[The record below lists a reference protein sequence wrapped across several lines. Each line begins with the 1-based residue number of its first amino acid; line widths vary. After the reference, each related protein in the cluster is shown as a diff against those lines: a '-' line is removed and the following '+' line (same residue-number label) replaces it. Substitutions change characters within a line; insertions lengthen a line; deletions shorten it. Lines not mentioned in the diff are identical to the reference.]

1 MSRPAVALAAWALAL
16 AIGSPLPAQD
26 AGAPAPSPPT
36 APTAPAEPTAPPA
49 PSAPDDDE
57 PRGLRLREP
66 GAFEGWTL
74 FGPLNSRKVHLV
86 DLDGQ
91 LVHTW
96 ETSHRPGGQL
106 LMLDNG
112 HLLRA
117 AHKEGVPRFE
127 GGGIGGLIQELGWDG
142 EVLWQYELS
151 NDQRVLH
158 HDFKRLPNGN
168 LLVIAWEAHEPAEA
182 YALGRDTGSVPE
194 TGLWPDVLYEVR
206 PTRPQ
211 GGEIVWTWRVWDHLV
226 QDRDPAKPNYGV
238 LAEHPGR
245 IDINAGRKERP
256 ETDEER
262 RQREALEEEMRALGY
277 VGGGEPEEPAAAG
290 DGTAGASPAAAA
302 GATPPGARDGDWLH
316 TNAVDYLPAQD
327 LIVMSTPRLSELW
340 VIDHGTT
347 TAEAATSRGG
357 RRGHGGD
364 LLWRWGNPKVWGQ
377 GGEADQ
383 TLFAQHDSRWLP
395 ATPAGELRLLV
406 FNNGLKRPG
415 GEEYSSVEELVL
427 PFDGERGFRREEGRP
442 FGPSGPAWSYAD
454 KGRFYSAFI
463 SGAQRLPNGNTL
475 ICEGAKGRLLEVTA
489 DGRVVWDFWNPHGGE
504 APPSPQGGN
513 APPKA
518 LFRATRIAADHPGV
532 RAKLP

>member
-1 MSRPAVALAAWALAL
+1 MNRAAVALAAWAVAL
-16 AIGSPLPAQD
+16 AAGSPLRAQD
-26 AGAPAPSPPT
+26 AGAAPAPS
-36 APTAPAEPTAPPA
+36 APTAPA
-49 PSAPDDDE
+49 PSAPEDDE

-91 LVHTW
+91 VVHTW
-96 ETSHRPGGQL
+96 ETAHRPGGQL
-106 LMLDNG
+106 MLLENG

-151 NDQRVLH
+151 SDQRVLH

-168 LLVIAWEAHEPAEA
+168 LLVIAWEAHEAGEA
-182 YALGRDTGSVPE
+182 YALGRDPGSVPE

-211 GGEIVWTWRVWDHLV
+211 GGEIVWTWRTWDHLV
-226 QDRDPAKPNYGV
+226 QDRDPAQPNYGA
-238 LAEHPGR
+238 LREHPGR
-245 IDINAGRKERP
+245 IDINAGRPQRP
-256 ETDEER
+256 ETEEER
-262 RQREALEEEMRALGY
+262 QRREELDEQMRALGY
-277 VGGGEPEEPAAAG
+277 VGGGEPDAKDA
-290 DGTAGASPAAAA
+290 PAAAA
-302 GATPPGARDGDWLH
+302 GATAGATPAAGPPPGGPRDGDWLH
-316 TNAVDYLPAQD
+316 TNAVDYLPELD
-327 LIVMSTPRLSELW
+327 LIVLSTPRLSELW
-340 VIDHGTT
+340 VIDHDTT
-347 TAEAATSRGG
+347 TAEAATSSGG
-357 RRGHGGD
+357 RRRHGGD
-364 LLWRWGNPKVWGQ
+364 LLWRWGNPAVWGQ

-383 TLFAQHDSRWLP
+383 MLFAQHDARWLP
-395 ATPAGELRLLV
+395 GTRPGELRMLV

-415 GEEYSSVEELVL
+415 GGEYSSVEELVL
-427 PFDGERGFRREEGRP
+427 PFDSKLGFVREENAR
-442 FGPSGPAWSYAD
+442 FGPAGPAWSYSD
-454 KGRFYSAFI
+454 TGRFYSAFI

-475 ICEGAKGRLLEVTA
+475 ICEGAKGRIFEITA
-489 DGRVVWDFWNPHGGE
+489 DGRIVWDFLNPLGGE

-532 RAKLP
+532 KGRL